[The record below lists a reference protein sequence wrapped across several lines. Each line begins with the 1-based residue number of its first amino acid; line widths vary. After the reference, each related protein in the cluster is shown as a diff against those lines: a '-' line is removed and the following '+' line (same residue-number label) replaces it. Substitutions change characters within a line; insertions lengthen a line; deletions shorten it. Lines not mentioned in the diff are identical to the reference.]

1 MLTRRSWLVYGALL
15 AIWLVLIGWQV
26 AEHLRVKRQA
36 RAELITSAKD
46 VSSTLAL
53 LVRARSFF
61 GTVDPNRLEYAL
73 RAMVTPGE
81 SHPLS
86 VALLNARGEELASA
100 GAPIDSQRLA
110 EADTE
115 NGGAQWD
122 DVTQTVLLMNL
133 VDLGT
138 NTGTNT
144 TIISPPD
151 ALRAARFTN
160 SLIGSNLAASGTNMM
175 ALSPVANIPPPTN
188 AVIAPATGDQASAGT
203 NTGSTNLMTDDGAR
217 RGLRRRGG
225 NPDRPYE
232 RPYWMTQDDYGTL
245 LQKKGLHGLV
255 VVVSTKSMLAAIGKD
270 IWLRVF
276 IGLLAS
282 MSVAGYAL
290 AWGNLSKTSILQ
302 IRLVRASEM
311 NSHLKEMNLAAA
323 GLAHETRNP
332 LNIVRGLAQM
342 ISRRED
348 ASGEIKA
355 RAREIINETDR
366 ITGQL
371 NDFINYSR
379 PREVRRVAVNINALA
394 SEVSRA
400 LNYDLEEKR
409 VQLRVNTEPLNIEA
423 DEQLLRQALFN
434 LVINAIQVVP
444 SANGEIWIRAGRRN
458 GGAFVEVA
466 DNGPGVAP
474 EHRAE
479 LFKPYFT
486 THEEGTGLGLAVVQQ
501 IVLAHGWE
509 IECLPNQPAGA
520 VFRITHIK
528 ITGRA

>member
-26 AEHLRVKRQA
+26 AEHQRVKRQA
-36 RAELITSAKD
+36 RDELVTSAKD

-61 GTVDPNRLEYAL
+61 GTVAPDRVENAL
-73 RAMVTPGE
+73 KAMATGE
-81 SHPLS
+81 PHPIS

-100 GAPIDSQRLA
+100 GAPIDSQRIA

-115 NGGAQWD
+115 NGGAQWND
-122 DVTQTVLLMNL
+122 QTQTVLLMNL

-151 ALRAARFTN
+151 AFRPPRFTN
-160 SLIGSNLAASGTNMM
+160 SAAGGTNML
-175 ALSPVANIPPPTN
+175 AQVITN
-188 AVIAPATGDQASAGT
+188 APAVTGSNSVSVNAPVMDQASTTT
-203 NTGSTNLMTDDGAR
+203 NLLTSTNAPGDEQRPR
-217 RGLRRRGG
+217 RLRGRG
-225 NPDRPYE
+225 NPDRPFE
-232 RPYWMTQDDYGTL
+232 RPSWMSEEDYNAL
-245 LQKKGLHGLV
+245 IQKRGLHGFV
-255 VVVSTKSMLAAIGKD
+255 VVMSTKSMLAAVQRD
-270 IWLRVF
+270 VWLRIF
-276 IGLLAS
+276 IGFLAS
-282 MSVAGYAL
+282 ISVAGYAL
-290 AWGNLSKTSILQ
+290 AWGNLTKTSELQ
-302 IRLVRASEM
+302 IRLVRASEL

-342 ISRRED
+342 ISRRDD
-348 ASGEIKA
+348 APAEIQT
-355 RAREIINETDR
+355 RSREIIKETDR

-371 NDFINYSR
+371 NEFINYSR
-379 PREVRRVAVNINALA
+379 PREVRRVAVNVNALSA
-394 SEVSRA
+394 EVVRA
-400 LNYDLEEKR
+400 LNYDLEEKK
-409 VQLRVNTEPLNIEA
+409 VQLRVLADPLAIEA

-434 LVINAIQVVP
+434 LVINAIQAVP
-444 SANGEIWIRAGRRN
+444 PNGEIWIRAGRRN
-458 GGAFVEVA
+458 GTQAFLEVA

-509 IECLPNQPAGA
+509 IECLPNQPSGA
-520 VFRITHIK
+520 IFRITHIK
-528 ITGRA
+528 AAGKA